1 MMESRWVPAGKTPA
15 TPRPPSP
22 RRGFSQSRYTAPT
35 PYLMP
40 RIAVIADDLTGAA
53 DTGVQL
59 ARAGYRTAVIF
70 HGEQT
75 PAAGL
80 DAVAIDTDSRTR
92 PAGFAARRVV
102 EAARAARDAR
112 IVYKKLDSTL
122 RGNVAAELSA
132 ALGAT
137 RRPRVVVAP
146 AFPAA
151 GRTTVGGVQ
160 LVRGVPVHE
169 TEMRNDPRTP
179 VREGHVPSLLKG
191 SFSSLGTLGVE
202 ELADPE
208 KVGRVL
214 EAECVVADAE
224 SAADLEAL
232 VRAVPDPSGV
242 LWAGSAGLALAL
254 GGVYPGPRAGE
265 DPPLPGPARRVL
277 VVIGSLSGVARE
289 QLRWL
294 VEEYGDVAVP
304 VRGGRRGAV
313 QEAASLARRA
323 LSGGPCAVVHSPGE
337 RSKPGKGGPVVRS
350 LAEVAARL
358 SGEGLFDALVMTG
371 GSTAVRVALGL
382 GASGIRLGGEVEAGV
397 PWGTLIGPDPYL
409 VVTKAGGFG
418 GRDTLVGVVRSLVKS
433 GEGQEP

>member
-1 MMESRWVPAGKTPA
+1 MNV
-15 TPRPPSP
+15 
-22 RRGFSQSRYTAPT
+22 
-35 PYLMP
+35 
-40 RIAVIADDLTGAA
+40 AVIADDLTGAA

-59 ARAGYRTAVIF
+59 ARGGYKTAVIF
-70 HGEQT
+70 RGEEV

-80 DAVAIDTDSRTR
+80 EAVALDTDSRTR
-92 PAGFAARRVV
+92 PAGFAAKRVI
-102 EAARAARDAR
+102 EAAHAVRDAR
-112 IVYKKLDSTL
+112 VVCKKLDSTL

-160 LVRGVPVHE
+160 LVHGVPVHE

-179 VREGHVPSLLKG
+179 VLEAHVPTLLAG
-191 SFSSLGTLGVE
+191 SFPSVATLGVE
-202 ELADPE
+202 DLADPE
-208 KVGRVL
+208 KVRLTL

-224 SAADLEAL
+224 RDADLEAL

-254 GGVYPGPRAGE
+254 GGVYPGPGAGGV
-265 DPPLPGPARRVL
+265 PASPGPTHRVL
-277 VVIGSLSGVARE
+277 VVIGSLSGVSRE
-289 QLRWL
+289 QLGRM

-304 VRGGRRGAV
+304 VHADRSGAV
-313 QEAASLARRA
+313 EQAAGIARRA
-323 LSGGPCAVVHSPGE
+323 LSGGACAVVHSPGE
-337 RSKPGKGGPVVRS
+337 RNRPGTGGPVVRS

-358 SGEGLFDALVMTG
+358 CGQGLFDALVMTG
-371 GSTAVRVALGL
+371 GSTAVRVALRL

-397 PWGTLIGPDPYL
+397 PWGTLIGPNPYT

-418 GRDTLVGVVRSLVKS
+418 GPDTLVGVVRSLV
-433 GEGQEP
+433 